1 MANHHPFP
9 SDSKV
14 TVKGAYL
21 GILGQCVATTEKRE
35 KLPFE
40 ALKTLIYR
48 VIRGIGQEWI
58 RTTEGVSQR
67 IYSPPRLATSVPT
80 RILLHPKMKG

>member
-1 MANHHPFP
+1 MANHHPDP

-21 GILGQCVATTEKRE
+21 VILGQSVATRMICSGHPEVG
-35 KLPFE
+35 
-40 ALKTLIYR
+40 LKSLFYR
-48 VIRGIGQEWI
+48 VIGGIGQEWI

-67 IYSPPRLATSVPT
+67 IYSPVAYRVMIDQVTI
-80 RILLHPKMKG
+80 R

>member
-1 MANHHPFP
+1 MANHHPDP

-21 GILGQCVATTEKRE
+21 GISGQCVAMTGNWGE
-35 KLPFE
+35 LPFE

-67 IYSPPRLATSVPT
+67 IYSPVAYREKIDQVTI
-80 RILLHPKMKG
+80 R